1 MGRRGRRPAKANKT
15 GLKVLKRLGKNGPI
29 VTSQMGRLVELFSTE
44 EVGEERRCSLL
55 GCRPFSVSQLQSVLS
70 MFTSLQ
76 VPAGC
81 HWAVW
86 GLALLLLGGLLGAG
100 PGPAGNAVQETVR
113 VRFQNPGTLLSAG
126 RAASNSV
133 RATDAVARV
142 YRRTGGDPRWITSS
156 GPTAQ
161 ADSLLAVL
169 RDADRDGLRP
179 SDYHIATLDSLRNH
193 LRRVA
198 SGDRPVDER
207 QLADFELLCTDAF
220 LLYGRHLLQGRVA
233 PEEMVPTWTLD
244 RRQGDLV
251 QRLDEA
257 VEQGTI
263 RSALDDLRPKQA
275 GYHQLR
281 RALQRYRDIAEAGGW
296 PTVPDGPKLEVGVDS
311 DQVEA
316 LRARLRATGELTA
329 DASEAPRSFDDSLRA
344 AVVQFQERHG
354 LEADGVVGPASR
366 AALNVPVDR
375 RIQQLE
381 VNLERWRWLPQ
392 DLGTRHVRVN
402 IAGFQLRVMEEGAEQ
417 LKMRVVTGRPYRQTP
432 IFSDQISYLAFS
444 PYWNVPH
451 SLATRDKLPEF
462 QRTPGLV
469 SQQGFE
475 VFQGW
480 GADARRLDPA
490 AIDWASLSARN
501 FPYRLRQRP
510 GPQNALGQVKFMFPN
525 RHSVY
530 LHDTPSQALFQR
542 SARGF
547 SSGCI
552 RVERPVELA
561 TYLLRANEGW
571 TPERVRRAM
580 GQSQEQTVV
589 LREKVPVHL
598 LYWTAWEEDGQVQ
611 FRNDIYQRDGAVASA
626 LDAVPPD
633 PRNRPDAGGARW
645 SP

>member
-1 MGRRGRRPAKANKT
+1 MMSNCFRAPRGRHWGFR
-15 GLKVLKRLGKNGPI
+15 GLVVL
-29 VTSQMGRLVELFSTE
+29 LV
-44 EVGEERRCSLL
+44 
-55 GCRPFSVSQLQSVLS
+55 
-70 MFTSLQ
+70 
-76 VPAGC
+76 
-81 HWAVW
+81 
-86 GLALLLLGGLLGAG
+86 GGLLGVGGASS
-100 PGPAGNAVQETVR
+100 PSLQETLRLRLQGPEAVE
-113 VRFQNPGTLLSAG
+113 NGKEAATPGG
-126 RAASNSV
+126 RA
-133 RATDAVARV
+133 RDAVLHV
-142 YRRTGGDPRWITSS
+142 YRDGKPDPKWTAPS

-161 ADSLLAVL
+161 ADSLIAVL
-169 RDADRDGLRP
+169 READQDGLRP
-179 SDYHIATLDSLRNH
+179 SDYHVATLDSLRH
-193 LRRVA
+193 DLRRAA
-198 SGDRPVDER
+198 SGDGSLDGR

-220 LLYGRHLLQGRVA
+220 LLYARHLLQGRVD
-233 PEEMVPTWTLD
+233 PEEIVPTWTLD

-275 GYHQLR
+275 GYQQLR

-296 PTVPDGPKLEVGVDS
+296 PTVPDGPKLEIGVEHE
-311 DQVEA
+311 QVEA
-316 LRARLRATGELTA
+316 LRARLRATGDLTA
-329 DASEAPRSFDDSLRA
+329 DASGAPRSFGDTLRA
-344 AVVQFQERHG
+344 AVVRFQERHG

-451 SLATRDKLPEF
+451 SLATRDKLPAF
-462 QRTPGLV
+462 QRNPDLV

-480 GADARRLDPA
+480 GADARPLDPA

-626 LDAVPPD
+626 LDAVPLD
-633 PRNRPDAGGARW
+633 PRDRGEAGGARW

>member
-1 MGRRGRRPAKANKT
+1 MEPK
-15 GLKVLKRLGKNGPI
+15 
-29 VTSQMGRLVELFSTE
+29 
-44 EVGEERRCSLL
+44 
-55 GCRPFSVSQLQSVLS
+55 
-70 MFTSLQ
+70 
-76 VPAGC
+76 
-81 HWAVW
+81 
-86 GLALLLLGGLLGAG
+86 
-100 PGPAGNAVQETVR
+100 
-113 VRFQNPGTLLSAG
+113 
-126 RAASNSV
+126 
-133 RATDAVARV
+133 
-142 YRRTGGDPRWITSS
+142 WITSS

-169 RDADRDGLRP
+169 RDADQDGLRP
-179 SDYHIATLDSLRNH
+179 SDYHVATLDSLREH
-193 LRRVA
+193 LRRAA
-198 SGDRPVDER
+198 SGNRSMDGRR
-207 QLADFELLCTDAF
+207 LADFELLCTDAF
-220 LLYGRHLLQGRVA
+220 LLYGRHLLQGRVD
-233 PEEMVPTWTLD
+233 PVELVPTWTLD
-244 RRQGDLV
+244 RRQRDLA

-263 RSALDDLRPKQA
+263 RSALNDLRPNQS
-275 GYHQLR
+275 GYHALR
-281 RALQRYRDIAEAGGW
+281 RALQRYRDIAAAGGW
-296 PTVPDGPKLEVGVDS
+296 PTVPDGPKLEVGVEH

-316 LRARLRATGELTA
+316 LRARLRATDDLTVDSSA
-329 DASEAPRSFDDSLRA
+329 VPRQFDDALRA

-375 RIQQLE
+375 RIQQIE
-381 VNLERWRWLPQ
+381 INLERWRWLPE
-392 DLGTRHVRVN
+392 DLGNPHVLVN
-402 IAGFQLRVMEEGAEQ
+402 IAGFQLRVMADGEEQ
-417 LKMRVVTGRPYRQTP
+417 LSMRVVTGRPYRQTP
-432 IFSDQISYLAFS
+432 IFSDEISYLAFS

-451 SLATRDKLPEF
+451 RLASQDKLPEF
-462 QRTPGLV
+462 QRNPALV

-480 GADARRLDPA
+480 GATQPLDPA
-490 AIDWASLSARN
+490 TIDWKSLSASN

-589 LREKVPVHL
+589 LGEKVPVHL
-598 LYWTAWEEDGQVQ
+598 LYWTSWVEDGQVQ

>member
-1 MGRRGRRPAKANKT
+1 MGSGVEAAMP
-15 GLKVLKRLGKNGPI
+15 GL
-29 VTSQMGRLVELFSTE
+29 
-44 EVGEERRCSLL
+44 
-55 GCRPFSVSQLQSVLS
+55 
-70 MFTSLQ
+70 
-76 VPAGC
+76 
-81 HWAVW
+81 
-86 GLALLLLGGLLGAG
+86 
-100 PGPAGNAVQETVR
+100 
-113 VRFQNPGTLLSAG
+113 
-126 RAASNSV
+126 RA
-133 RATDAVARV
+133 RDAVLDV
-142 YRRTGGDPRWITSS
+142 YRDELPDPKWTAPS

-161 ADSLLAVL
+161 ADSLIAVL
-169 RDADRDGLRP
+169 READQDGLRP
-179 SDYHIATLDSLRNH
+179 SDYHVATLDSLRH
-193 LRRVA
+193 DLRRA
-198 SGDRPVDER
+198 ATGDGALDER

-220 LLYGRHLLQGRVA
+220 LLYARHLLQGRVD

-244 RRQGDLV
+244 RRQGDLM

-257 VEQGTI
+257 VERGTI
-263 RSALDDLRPKQA
+263 RSALNALRPSQA
-275 GYHQLR
+275 GYRQLR
-281 RALQRYRDIAEAGGW
+281 RALQRYRTIAAAGGW
-296 PTVPDGPKLEVGVDS
+296 PAVPDGPKLEVGVEHN
-311 DQVEA
+311 QVKV
-316 LRARLRATGELTA
+316 LRDRLRATGDLAA
-329 DASEAPRSFDDSLRA
+329 DSSEAPRSFNDTLRA

-375 RIQQLE
+375 RIRQLE
-381 VNLERWRWLPQ
+381 VNLERWRWLPT
-392 DLGTRHVRVN
+392 DLGDRHVLVN
-402 IAGFQLRVMEEGAEQ
+402 IAGFQLRVMEDGEEQ

-462 QRTPGLV
+462 QRNPGLV

-475 VFQGW
+475 VFRGW
-480 GADARRLDPA
+480 GAEARPVDPST
-490 AIDWASLSARN
+490 IDWKGLSAGH

-510 GPQNALGQVKFMFPN
+510 GPENALGQVKFMFPN

-530 LHDTPSQALFQR
+530 LHDTPSQSLFQR
-542 SARGF
+542 SERGF

-611 FRNDIYQRDGAVASA
+611 FRNDIYQRDGAVAAA
-626 LDAVPPD
+626 LEAVPPD
-633 PRNRPDAGGARW
+633 PRNRGEVGGARW